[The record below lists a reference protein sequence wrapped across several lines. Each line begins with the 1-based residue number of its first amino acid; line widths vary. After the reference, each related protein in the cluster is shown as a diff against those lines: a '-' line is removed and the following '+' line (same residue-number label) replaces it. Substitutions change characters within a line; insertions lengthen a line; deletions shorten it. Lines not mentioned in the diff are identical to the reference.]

1 MSLDRTKIQWNGWGW
16 VAAKDGLGE
25 RDDLWAWLA
34 DQLGM
39 PSLLATPARPLD
51 EIEIREPR
59 LTESQRAKF
68 AELLGQ
74 DRVRQDKY
82 ERAFHA
88 LGRSYH
94 DLLRLRAGDLGA
106 APDAV
111 LYPRGTDEVLSVLA
125 YCSDNSIAVVP
136 YGGGTSVVGGVS
148 ANAGPFESVVTLDIS
163 GMDRLIDADP
173 LSNAATAEAGICGP
187 ALEKALQAKGATL
200 GHYPQS
206 FEFSTLGGWIGHRG
220 AGQNS
225 TLYGKAEDWLI
236 SAKLATPRGLLAT
249 RDFPASAA
257 GPHLTDLVCG
267 SEGIL
272 GVVTEATFRT
282 HPAPAGSDY
291 FGYLFRDYAGGIA
304 AIRHAMQEDLPVAM
318 LRLSDSA
325 ETNFYRSY
333 GALGKTRGISAALT
347 DRYLKARG
355 IGPEACA
362 MIVGLEGTPESMA
375 MSRRRFA
382 QIAKKFDAIAVGNGP
397 GERWRDGRFHGPYLR
412 DPMMNRGVGV
422 DTVETAT
429 SWAKLDALYA
439 AVRQALENAVLET
452 APRPGARG
460 IVLCH
465 VSHAYAGGASLY
477 FTVIFPRALGSE
489 LTQWQTIKKAASDA
503 IVAHGGTIS
512 HHHGVGEDHLPWIA
526 QEKGALG
533 IDVLRAIK
541 AALDPEGILNPG
553 KLLPPGPPVDG

>member
-1 MSLDRTKIQWNGWGW
+1 MSIDRGKIQWNGWGW
-16 VAAKDGLGE
+16 AAAKDGLAE

-34 DQLGM
+34 GQLGM
-39 PSLLATPARPLD
+39 PSLLATPPRPLE
-51 EIEIREPR
+51 EIDIRASR
-59 LTESQRAKF
+59 LAETHRAKF
-68 AELLGQ
+68 ASLLGE
-74 DRVRQDKY
+74 DRICEDKY

-111 LYPRGTDEVLSVLA
+111 LYPRGTEEVLAVLA
-125 YCSDNSIAVVP
+125 ACSESDIAVVP
-136 YGGGTSVVGGVS
+136 YGGGTSVVGGVTADPGAFS
-148 ANAGPFESVVTLDIS
+148 AVVTLDMS
-163 GMDRLIDADP
+163 GMDRLTGVDP
-173 LSNAATAEAGICGP
+173 VSNTASAEAGIYGP
-187 ALEKALQAKGATL
+187 ALEKSLQAKGATL

-206 FEFSTLGGWIGHRG
+206 FEFSTLGGWIVHRG

-225 TLYGKAEDWLI
+225 TLYGKAEDWLV
-236 SAKLATPRGLLAT
+236 SAKLATPRGLLTT

-257 GPHLTDLVCG
+257 GPRLTDLVCG
-267 SEGIL
+267 SEGIFGIL
-272 GVVTEATFRT
+272 TEATFRT
-282 HPAPAGSDY
+282 HPSPTGSDY
-291 FGYLFRDYAGGIA
+291 FGYLFRDFASGIA

-333 GALGKTRGISAALT
+333 GALGKTRGIAAALT
-347 DRYLKARG
+347 GRYLKARG

-362 MIVGLEGTPESMA
+362 MIVGLEGAPESMA

-382 QIAKKFDAIAVGNGP
+382 QIAKTFDAIAVGNGP

-422 DTVETAT
+422 DTVETAAT
-429 SWAKLDALYA
+429 WAKLDALYA
-439 AVRQALENAVLET
+439 AVRRALENAVLET

-465 VSHAYAGGASLY
+465 VSHAYADGASLY
-477 FTVIFPRALGSE
+477 FTVIFPRALDSE
-489 LTQWQTIKKAASDA
+489 LAQWQTIKHAASEA
-503 IVAHGGTIS
+503 IVTHGGTIS
-512 HHHGVGEDHLPWIA
+512 HHHGVGQDHRPWIA
-526 QEKGALG
+526 QEKGELG
-533 IDVLRAIK
+533 LEVLSAIK
-541 AALDPEGILNPG
+541 RTLDPKGILNPG
-553 KLLPPGPPVDG
+553 KLI